1 MALKKKINYL
11 IFAQNF
17 VTYHSSMYREFFKF
31 SGKKSLVA
39 YLDKTGLGN
48 IFEDRWGKI
57 VKWKLDLREG
67 FKSIVLN
74 NFSLNPNN
82 QSFLSRINFQI
93 PFLIWKIRPKKIF
106 FQGYSDFSS
115 WLILY
120 SAKIMNIEKIAWK
133 GERVLYKNERISNLK
148 KFVLKN
154 FFFKKIDEI
163 YFSCRGNYQY
173 LKNFEIN
180 EKKLNP
186 MLCSVNNKYFQQN
199 KLKKHEIIEKRIELK
214 IKNNYK
220 IILIVSNFE
229 NRKNVLMFLNLAK
242 FTKSLNYHYIIV
254 GSGKLTD
261 MVKKKVLQNKNR
273 ISYLGFV
280 DTSKISEIYSIADL
294 FMVIS
299 EYDPSPKTLN
309 EALNFNIP
317 CIVYKNVGTA
327 YDLIKNNTNGF
338 ILDKLNEYCLLSQ
351 IRKALNNN
359 RLKTTS
365 KIYNKILLKKYS
377 PIQNAKALI
386 NDNTK
391 NN

>member
-1 MALKKKINYL
+1 
-11 IFAQNF
+11 
-17 VTYHSSMYREFFKF
+17 
-31 SGKKSLVA
+31 
-39 YLDKTGLGN
+39 
-48 IFEDRWGKI
+48 
-57 VKWKLDLREG
+57 
-67 FKSIVLN
+67 
-74 NFSLNPNN
+74 
-82 QSFLSRINFQI
+82 
-93 PFLIWKIRPKKIF
+93 
-106 FQGYSDFSS
+106 
-115 WLILY
+115 
-120 SAKIMNIEKIAWK
+120 
-133 GERVLYKNERISNLK
+133 
-148 KFVLKN
+148 
-154 FFFKKIDEI
+154 
-163 YFSCRGNYQY
+163 
-173 LKNFEIN
+173 
-180 EKKLNP
+180 
-186 MLCSVNNKYFQQN
+186 
-199 KLKKHEIIEKRIELK
+199 
-214 IKNNYK
+214 
-220 IILIVSNFE
+220 VSNFE